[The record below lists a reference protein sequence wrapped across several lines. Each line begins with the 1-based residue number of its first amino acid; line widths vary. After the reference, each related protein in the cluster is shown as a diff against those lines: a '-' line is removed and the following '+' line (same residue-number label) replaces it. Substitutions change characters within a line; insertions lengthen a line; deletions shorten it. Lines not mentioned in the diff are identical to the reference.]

1 MPRKTLRYKGFLT
14 YELDYDYLAEKMLA
28 IITVASVIVIAVI
41 ISNWPYLIV
50 AYGAQALQSGLSPIA
65 YALLYTILAV
75 FLVAVG
81 AIAPHFTE
89 SIRPKGFKKIT
100 EKRRLEI
107 NFYVMV
113 SLLALVSVTVLALS
127 FQYLPS

>member
-1 MPRKTLRYKGFLT
+1 MPRKTLRHKGFLT
-14 YELDYDYLAEKMLA
+14 YELDYDYLAEKTLA
-28 IITVASVIVIAVI
+28 IITVVSIIVIAVI

-50 AYGAQALQSGLSPIA
+50 AYGAQVIQSGLGPIA
-65 YALLYTILAV
+65 YALLYTILTA